1 MRQPRAIAANVANST
16 AFRFSTGNAPGMPRQ
31 TGQTFVFG
39 GSPKRVEQ
47 EQKIFEAVSSC
58 TWTSSP
64 MTGSYFARTSSEI
77 DTLVAM
83 REIIDALADQARRL
97 QRPQR
102 LKPQFKS
109 EASGTAQSRAVPDS
123 LRLATNNP
131 PYGLVSSAGSYP
143 LHSRTGSRGYFGN
156 LGSRNDRSQR
166 KNTE

>member
-1 MRQPRAIAANVANST
+1 
-16 AFRFSTGNAPGMPRQ
+16 MPRQ
-31 TGQTFVFG
+31 TGQTLVFG

-64 MTGSYFARTSSEI
+64 MTGSYFARTSSEM

-102 LKPQFKS
+102 LKPRFKS
-109 EASGTAQSRAVPDS
+109 EAYGAAESRAPSRFSSTCDEQSVLWFSLFCRFISAALTHRQPRIFWKPGIPQRQVTAKKYRAAVGLDTPGIVAVPAQA
-123 LRLATNNP
+123 RIRFK
-131 PYGLVSSAGSYP
+131 G
-143 LHSRTGSRGYFGN
+143 
-156 LGSRNDRSQR
+156 
-166 KNTE
+166 